1 LSSQPARRRA
11 KDLLEDIVAEAL
23 ESLGFNVR
31 VDHRVQGRTGEVE
44 VDVWGEKLVGDTR
57 FAVYASCK
65 NWDNPVDVGTVREEF
80 GRVLQ
85 MMLIPHARILV
96 APYFTDPARREA
108 VADGFMVVEVGE
120 KAHDGNVDKI
130 YSRVYYKLDRLFT
143 GVAPRRLQELAE
155 KVRELAERARRI
167 AEEARR
173 SSEEIEG
180 IKAELERMAAA
191 TRPPEPPA
199 PAPPTPAQ
207 QPPTPPPTPQ
217 PKPLGAPRSAL
228 DEAFDRLG
236 VSGDFRRRVKRLL
249 LHAYTTCYVLY
260 EDRVYVNRYERRAVG
275 DVEAY
280 LFLKQLG
287 LVDLARDSR
296 EKRDEVIIEN
306 KDVVAELAREHV
318 ESVRED
324 LRKLV
329 EEYGWEVALMASME
343 GSMSFAHES
352 FAPKLLEPEGL
363 PLPRRVAVALGA
375 FKPLLR
381 GRYLKFWDGLKS
393 LGLAFECS
401 WSGLGAYLVLLP
413 EARKAITEIVKDRL
427 EEFSGREV
435 VVRRLAVLNVLYHY
449 FPFDADRDRRFKPLK
464 QVLDELGLGLD
475 DLAEVAE
482 GLHRRGLVSRF
493 TTTPPYMVVYDVG
506 AFKRAI
512 VEEIEQLYS
521 QTGRP

>member
-1 LSSQPARRRA
+1 MGSQPVRRRA
-11 KDLLEDIVAEAL
+11 KDLLEDVVAEAL
-23 ESLGFNVR
+23 ESLGFTIR
-31 VDHRVQGRTGEVE
+31 VDHRVQGRAGEVE
-44 VDVWGEKLVGDTR
+44 VDVWGEKLVEGAR
-57 FAVYASCK
+57 FTVYASCK
-65 NWDNPVDVGTVREEF
+65 NWDGPVDVGTVREEL

-85 MMLIPHARILV
+85 MTVIPHVRILV
-96 APYFTDPARREA
+96 APSFTEPARREA
-108 VADGFMVVEVGE
+108 LADGFIVVEVGE
-120 KAHDGNVDKI
+120 KAREDNIDRI
-130 YSRVYYKLDRLFT
+130 YSRVYHKLDRIFT

-180 IKAELERMAAA
+180 VRAELERMAAT

-199 PAPPTPAQ
+199 PAPPTP
-207 QPPTPPPTPQ
+207 PPTSQ
-217 PKPLGAPRSAL
+217 PKPPEAPRSVL

-260 EDRVYVNRYERRAVG
+260 EDLVYANRYERRAVG

-296 EKRDEVIIEN
+296 EKRDEVIIKN

-329 EEYGWEVALMASME
+329 EEYGWEVALMASMK

-352 FAPKLLEPEGL
+352 FEPELFTFELLKPEGL
-363 PLPRRVAVALGA
+363 PLPPRRVAVALGA
-375 FKPLLR
+375 FKPLLMRRYSEFWSRLR
-381 GRYLKFWDGLKS
+381 G

-401 WSGLGAYLVLLP
+401 WGGLGASLRLLP
-413 EARKAITEIVKDRL
+413 EARNAIMEITKDKL
-427 EEFSGREV
+427 EEFSGRGDV
-435 VVRRLAVLNVLYHY
+435 VKRLAVLNVLYHY
-449 FPFDADRDRRFKPLK
+449 FPFDVEHDRYFKQL
-464 QVLDELGLGLD
+464 LDELGLGLE

-482 GLHRRGLVSRF
+482 GLHRRGLVSHF

-506 AFKRAI
+506 AFRKAI
-512 VEEIEQLYS
+512 IEEIEQLYS
-521 QTGRP
+521 QAVRP